1 MRRIVGSALAGT
13 LLCLAPR
20 AGATT
25 FIPPA
30 SLADLAA
37 ESDVVCM
44 AVAGAA
50 APRQRGAFIFT
61 ETEFVA
67 GETLAGNVRRGDRFA
82 VRTPGGEIG
91 GRGWHV
97 AGSPRFLEGGAYF
110 LCLRRAPDG
119 AWLPAM
125 LSYGLLEEMAGPD
138 RRPVLAPCAEAAGA
152 EPLPRLDGVLPEKIG
167 VYRRDAFLRHLGAV
181 LAGREAWQPGDVQI
195 GEASTADSKSSADK
209 ETPEACEYFTIA
221 GRKLRWNTFDGGGIA
236 TIHASAGGDDSVAG
250 GGFAELVKGLDLW
263 HGIPGTSL
271 NLEFGGG
278 RISQIKCTTD
288 QDVEAGLV
296 VFNDPCDDIADLS
309 DCTGILAYGGPFTT
323 GTHRFDGEYWVTIV
337 TWAVVVNNGS
347 GCIGSTNY
355 ARLLAHELGH
365 GLGYGHFDDRNALMY
380 MYCCNA
386 PNATDALCAQY
397 TYPPRTAGNQRPE
410 VDAGPSGKLVL
421 AGDTARLAG
430 VAADD
435 GLPAPPGALA
445 YQWSVLSGPAAVTF
459 SDAGVPAPSVRF
471 SVSGTYLF
479 ALRVSDGE
487 LLRTDTVALDV
498 QINALGARTLSFR
511 ERVGGYAGTRDTFI
525 RQSAPAAGAGASTEL
540 RVDGDDPSGS
550 GLAIQT
556 LIAFDGVFGADPAQV
571 PPGASIVSARL
582 DLTGTDAGNPL
593 ALHRMLVPWAEEAV
607 WNDFGADGIVAGSE
621 CLAAADASA
630 AGVTG
635 TVAFDATAAL
645 AEWARDP
652 CAAYG
657 WAVLPTGADGW
668 RASSSESAAPPRL
681 AVTYAIPA
689 VQTLIAPGET
699 WRFLRGFLPLPAD
712 WNEADFDDA
721 AWEEGPTG
729 IGYGGGDD
737 ATVLADMQSGY
748 LAVFCRKAF
757 QVVDPAAIE
766 GLDFAAVYDDGL
778 VAYLNGVEVARVN
791 MPAGEADA
799 DTAAASPVDMQTAF
813 LRLPPALLRAGTNVL
828 AVSVHNATL
837 TSSDLSFS
845 PLLNSVAAARAVVCG
860 PLPEFLR
867 GDAND
872 DAVLDI
878 ADAVRILGYLFQEG
892 AAPAC
897 PDALDANDDG
907 RIDIS
912 DAVSMLR
919 YLFASGPL
927 AAPGE
932 VCGPDPT
939 PDALGECA
947 APVCAP

>member
-1 MRRIVGSALAGT
+1 MRRIIGSALVAT
-13 LLCLAPR
+13 LLWIAPR
-20 AGATT
+20 AGATA

-37 ESDVVCM
+37 ESDAVCM

-67 GETLAGNVRRGDRFA
+67 GETLAGSVRRGDRIV

-119 AWLPAM
+119 VWLPAM
-125 LSYGLLEEMAGPD
+125 LSYGLLEETAGRD
-138 RRPVLAPCAEAAGA
+138 GNPVLVPCAEAAA
-152 EPLPRLDGVLPEKIG
+152 ADPLPRLDGVLPEKIG
-167 VYRRDAFLRHLGAV
+167 RYRRDAFLRHLGAV
-181 LAGREAWQPGDVQI
+181 LAGREAWQPAAVLI
-195 GEASTADSKSSADK
+195 GEASTADSKSSTDK
-209 ETPEACEYFTIA
+209 EAPEECTYFVVS
-221 GRKLRWNTFDGGGIA
+221 GRNLRWNTFDGGGIA
-236 TIHASAGGDDSVAG
+236 TIYASAGGDDSVAG

-263 HGIPGTSL
+263 HGIPETSL

-278 RISQIKCTTD
+278 RVSKIDCTAE
-288 QDVEAGLV
+288 QDIEAGLV
-296 VFNDPCDDIADLS
+296 VFNDPCDDIPDL
-309 DCTGILAYGGPFTT
+309 DQCTGILAYGGPFTS

-337 TWAVVVNNGS
+337 SWAVVVNNGS

-365 GLGYGHFDDRNALMY
+365 GLGFGHFDDKYALMY

-397 TYPPRTAGNQRPE
+397 TYPPETPGNRRPE
-410 VDAGPSGKLVL
+410 VDAGPSGKPVL
-421 AGDTARLAG
+421 AGDTTRLVG
-430 VAADD
+430 VATDD
-435 GLPAPPGALA
+435 GLPASPGALT
-445 YQWSVLSGPAAVTF
+445 YQWRVLSGPAPVTF

-487 LLRTDTVALDV
+487 LLRADTVALDV
-498 QINALGARTLSFR
+498 EINAVSTRTLSFQ
-511 ERVGGYAGTRDTFI
+511 ERAGGYAGTRDTFI
-525 RQSAPAAGAGASTEL
+525 RQSAPAASAATSTEL

-556 LIAFDGVFGADPAQV
+556 LIAFDGVFGADSAQV

-582 DLTGTDAGNPL
+582 ELTGTDAGDPL

-607 WNDFGADGIVAGSE
+607 WNDFGADGIVPGSE

-630 AGVTG
+630 AAVTG
-635 TVAFDATAAL
+635 AVAFDATAAL
-645 AEWARDP
+645 AAWSGDP

-657 WAVLPTGADGW
+657 WAVLPAGADGW
-668 RASSSESAAPPRL
+668 RASSSEGAAPPRL

-689 VQTLIAPGET
+689 VQTLIAPGAT
-699 WRFLRGFLPLPAD
+699 WRFLRGSLPLPAD
-712 WNEADFDDA
+712 WNAPDFDDA

-737 ATVLADMQSGY
+737 ATVLADMQGGY
-748 LAVFCRKAF
+748 LAVFCRRAF
-757 QVVDPAAIE
+757 QVADPGAFE
-766 GLDFAAVYDDGL
+766 QLDFATVYDDGF
-778 VAYLNGVEVARVN
+778 VAYLNGVEVGRVN
-791 MPAGEADA
+791 IPAGEADA

-813 LRLPPALLRAGTNVL
+813 LRVSPALLRAGTNVL

-845 PLLNSVAAARAVVCG
+845 PAMVAADAARAVICG
-860 PLPEFLR
+860 PPPEFLR

-872 DAVLDI
+872 DGVLDI
-878 ADAVRILGYLFQEG
+878 ADAVRILRYLFQG
-892 AAPAC
+892 
-897 PDALDANDDG
+897 DAVPGCSDAFDVNDDG
-907 RIDIS
+907 RLDIS
-912 DAVSMLR
+912 DAVATLR

-927 AAPGE
+927 VAPGT

-947 APVCAP
+947 APACAP